1 MNAFLWFYWTAVAS
15 LLLYAVPAWKAKGGR
30 KGLITAAVLGVLLTG
45 YEVFMTFVW
54 GPTVVGPIRVDIFI
68 VILVALLGHLIGATS
83 LVLARKRSGLA
94 GGHLGLLILPLV
106 ALTGVGYEI
115 WSLNEESDRL
125 TANFFE
131 ANRLLFEAR
140 FRDPQTLRRTFGQL
154 EAENNLLAGHWRRE
168 EGSPPSR
175 LVINTEN
182 EVWAFYSCGDT
193 ECLGGEGTVQN
204 GRIATTHDIL
214 PAYLFEVSTV
224 APDRMTL
231 VQISPVRTTGGAPPD
246 LIFLKEPPPLQH
258 AETQAGALRYLGTYS
273 KLTERG
279 RAHVTL
285 TQVWLWQGEETMYA
299 VVVHT
304 TQVKGQQAQFIRPVL
319 FSAGARDIRR
329 ANAYVFDSED
339 GEGTVRIELLEEGKR
354 ARATLQRFRGDI
366 EIVTLDKKERL
377 TDEALSLAPVKSGE
391 AWQHWFDA
399 VMTGRFFSWAVP
411 ETVDGTAGG

>member
-1 MNAFLWFYWTAVAS
+1 
-15 LLLYAVPAWKAKGGR
+15 
-30 KGLITAAVLGVLLTG
+30 
-45 YEVFMTFVW
+45 
-54 GPTVVGPIRVDIFI
+54 
-68 VILVALLGHLIGATS
+68 
-83 LVLARKRSGLA
+83 
-94 GGHLGLLILPLV
+94 
-106 ALTGVGYEI
+106 
-115 WSLNEESDRL
+115 
-125 TANFFE
+125 
-131 ANRLLFEAR
+131 
-140 FRDPQTLRRTFGQL
+140 
-154 EAENNLLAGHWRRE
+154 
-168 EGSPPSR
+168 
-175 LVINTEN
+175 
-182 EVWAFYSCGDT
+182 
-193 ECLGGEGTVQN
+193 
-204 GRIATTHDIL
+204 
-214 PAYLFEVSTV
+214 
-224 APDRMTL
+224 
-231 VQISPVRTTGGAPPD
+231 GAPPD
-246 LIFLKEPPPLQH
+246 LVFLKEPPPLQH

-329 ANAYVFDSED
+329 TNAYVFDSED

-366 EIVTLDKKERL
+366 EIVTLYKKERL

-399 VMTGRFFSWAVP
+399 VMTGRFFSWTVP